1 MFHDREEGEA
11 NSKRR
16 SRKVPA
22 RKAGRYR
29 KGDWALG
36 RRGKDWVAQFC
47 GDGIAK
53 GGRGPRVR
61 IGEHTSFEAACRAL
75 DAFVEKSG
83 ALKRHEQALT
93 CEDIWRAWMKERE
106 ANKYPCAIYWHQWKA
121 LGRHFGHRT
130 PGMMT
135 AQDWRDYADHRIN
148 ELGRSPSTVHTE
160 LVRLRAALAWAVKAD
175 LIPKAPLDYIP
186 TPSAPRD
193 RVLSRWEALHLL
205 RTAKEHSDPHIHLFI
220 VLGFNTGARHRAI
233 LDLTWDR
240 VDFASGIIDYDD
252 DLPKDPLAK
261 SWRKGRATVLMSKEA
276 RLALETAW
284 NGRQTNHVV
293 EHGGRRLVTVRE
305 GFKNAA
311 KRAGLGWIR
320 DGEFETDVT
329 PHTLRHTFIT
339 RMQTRRVHTKLT
351 AMFVGHGD
359 EDTTNKVYTHLD
371 VEALRDV
378 VAAVDEEFS
387 EQPALPLNGE
397 ILPPEQESEEQ
408 FKAILSRLGRRL
420 DNSGF
425 GEDEENA

>member
-1 MFHDREEGEA
+1 M
-11 NSKRR
+11 
-16 SRKVPA
+16 
-22 RKAGRYR
+22 
-29 KGDWALG
+29 
-36 RRGKDWVAQFC
+36 
-47 GDGIAK
+47 
-53 GGRGPRVR
+53 
-61 IGEHTSFEAACRAL
+61 
-75 DAFVEKSG
+75 
-83 ALKRHEQALT
+83 
-93 CEDIWRAWMKERE
+93 
-106 ANKYPCAIYWHQWKA
+106 
-121 LGRHFGHRT
+121 
-130 PGMMT
+130 
-135 AQDWRDYADHRIN
+135 
-148 ELGRSPSTVHTE
+148 
-160 LVRLRAALAWAVKAD
+160 
-175 LIPKAPLDYIP
+175 
-186 TPSAPRD
+186 
-193 RVLSRWEALHLL
+193 HLL